1 MVWLIQTPIRN
12 THYSPISPPSSEI
25 VVGVASVL
33 SADAL
38 DDIDWGDFCHS
49 VNGIKG

>member
-12 THYSPISPPSSEI
+12 THYSSISPPSSEI

-38 DDIDWGDFCHS
+38 DDIDWGDFAI
-49 VNGIKG
+49 V

>member
-12 THYSPISPPSSEI
+12 THYSPISPSSSET
-25 VVGVASVL
+25 VVGVAPVL

-38 DDIDWGDFCHS
+38 DDIDWVIFAI
-49 VNGIKG
+49 V